1 MKRKEAKFNNL
12 NYQSVG
18 RIDIK
23 ELKELTEKSRRN
35 KFRLC
40 LHKKTSDLVQEMI
53 ICTKNFVYSQPHKH
67 PNNKSESYHIIEGS
81 LDVII
86 FNDKGKVID
95 KIYLSSFK
103 NKNSQFMYRLSK
115 PYFHTMIPRSKWTI
129 WHEVSTGP
137 FTKKKNQFAKYADFA
152 PSENSKKIEINSFI
166 NKIKKIT
173 FKKIEK

>member
-1 MKRKEAKFNNL
+1 M
-12 NYQSVG
+12 
-18 RIDIK
+18 
-23 ELKELTEKSRRN
+23 
-35 KFRLC
+35 
-40 LHKKTSDLVQEMI
+40 
-53 ICTKNFVYSQPHKH
+53 
-67 PNNKSESYHIIEGS
+67 
-81 LDVII
+81 II